1 MIINKEIQVVQQK
14 VKDAMLKK
22 KNVVGLG
29 QGFRYKAGEK
39 TAEKCLLVFVR
50 EKQPINQLD
59 KKDIIPTEVQNI
71 RTDVKSIGKV
81 VALQRRTSR
90 WRPAPG
96 GVSIGHYLI
105 TAGTLGAIVK
115 DITTGQQLILSN
127 NHVMANSNSAFKG
140 DAIVQPGPAD
150 GGRAPQDTI
159 ATLERFIRIEMSTGG
174 DGDNDIC
181 PFANC
186 LSSILNVAA
195 KLVGSKSRLYTKRV
209 SQAANLVDAA
219 VAKPVD
225 SSAIDDEIIDIGKI
239 DGTKRAE
246 LGMAVRKSGRTTGT
260 TTGTIDAL
268 DVTIQVGYGGGAVA
282 EFQNQILTSNMSQP
296 GDSGSLLVDGNEN
309 KAVGLLFAGSD
320 EVTVHSPIDAVLELL
335 NITF

>member
-1 MIINKEIQVVQQK
+1 MRINDEIQVVQQK
-14 VKDAMLKK
+14 VKDTMLKK

-29 QGFRYKAGEK
+29 QGFKYKAGKLTE
-39 TAEKCLLVFVR
+39 EKCLIVFVE
-50 EKQPINQLD
+50 EKKPENQLE
-59 KKDIIPTEVQNI
+59 KKDIIPPDVENI
-71 RTDVKSIGKV
+71 RTDVKAIGKV
-81 VALQRRTSR
+81 VALQSRTSR

-115 DITTGQQLILSN
+115 DATTGEKLILSN
-127 NHVMANSNSAFKG
+127 NHVMANSNNAFKG

-150 GGRAPQDTI
+150 GGRSPQDTI

-174 DGDNDIC
+174 DGGDDIC
-181 PFANC
+181 PFANF
-186 LSSILNVAA
+186 LASILNGAA
-195 KLVGSKSRLYTKRV
+195 KLVGSKSRMYTKRTA
-209 SQAANLVDAA
+209 QAANLVDAA

-225 SSAIDDEIIDIGKI
+225 NSAIKDEIIDIGKI
-239 DGTKRAE
+239 DGTKQAE
-246 LGMAVRKSGRTTGT
+246 LGMTVRKSGRTTST
-260 TTGTIDAL
+260 TTGTVDAL
-268 DVTIQVGYGGGAVA
+268 DVTIQVGYGGGAIA

-296 GDSGSLLVDGNEN
+296 GDSGSLLVDGSEN

-320 EVTVHSPIDAVLELL
+320 EVTVHSPIEAVMQLL

>member
-1 MIINKEIQVVQQK
+1 
-14 VKDAMLKK
+14 MLKK

-29 QGFRYKAGEK
+29 QGFKYKAGEK
-39 TAEKCLLVFVR
+39 TDEKCLLVFVQK
-50 EKQPINQLD
+50 KQPVSQLD
-59 KKDIIPTEVQNI
+59 KNDIVPKEVNDI
-71 RTDVKSIGKV
+71 RTDVKDVGKV
-81 VALQRRTSR
+81 VAYKSRTSR

-115 DITTGQQLILSN
+115 DATTGEQLILSN
-127 NHVMANSNSAFKG
+127 NHVMANSNDAFKG
-140 DAIVQPGPAD
+140 DAIIQPGAAD

-159 ATLERFIRIEMSTGG
+159 ANLERFIRIEMSSGG
-174 DGDNDIC
+174 NGGGDIC
-181 PFANC
+181 PFAKGIA
-186 LSSILNVAA
+186 SFLNVAA
-195 KLVGSKSRLYTKRV
+195 KLVGSQSRLFTTRP
-209 SQAANLVDAA
+209 SQEANLVDAA

-225 SSAIDDEIIDIGKI
+225 GSAIDDEIIDIGKI
-239 DGTKRAE
+239 DGIIQAE
-246 LGMAVRKSGRTTGT
+246 LGMEVRKSGRTTGT

-282 EFQNQILTSNMSQP
+282 EFQNQILTSDMSQP
-296 GDSGSLLVDGNEN
+296 GDSGSLLVHATEN

-320 EVTVHSPIDAVLELL
+320 EVTVHSPIETVLDLL